1 MNKLFLNTAID
12 RSRKFHILKLKTVL
26 GKILTLDKESY
37 FENSTQNY
45 FSFLCKI
52 KATDLI
58 EYGTDFFWSVVHR
71 LSNAL
76 DKNNQDEI
84 EKTYIYFLLNSF
96 DSFFS
101 LLPIESQ
108 LQFKGIGN
116 NDVILPKLGISL
128 GCYLDNSSILCKVS
142 DTSLTYK
149 INKFD
154 SIPNNNYLIPLNEI
168 PQWFKLKQEIVCE
181 RISIIS
187 QKHECIFEE
196 HYYKDCCENVFLSH
210 LLKCRIDKAFDIIK
224 SNDIELYNKLVSSIE
239 YIIPYGN
246 DIEKKYPNFAI
257 ATLKKT
263 IFLSIDLLSESDIH
277 VAECIIHEYSHC
289 ELHCVQDTVLL
300 TNIENN
306 ILEYYSPW
314 RKDPRPLLGL
324 VHAIYIGNEILAFY
338 FKYLQNGKNQLEE
351 KAVVTAKV
359 EIIIHQ
365 IIIAIRQIKKH
376 QLTDFTLGLMN
387 SILKSTHEVS
397 EHLSISTFSL
407 PEEVVK
413 HIESWKLT
421 NPNSVIIE
429 KEFNHY
435 KSSAD
440 FYDLDFTKTH
450 YDDVE
455 FYLDLVKQHGNEVLE
470 LCCGT
475 GRITIPIAKNN
486 ISITAIDISKEM
498 LSIFRQKLK
507 QEQEEVSSRISI
519 IESDMTNFSL
529 DKKFNCILI
538 PFHSFQALTD
548 TSQIS
553 QALKTIFHHLTDEGV
568 FILNLFRPLDNMKEI
583 EGVCESK
590 IVTNDKGEIL
600 YKKNCINTFVDVLQ
614 QIIYYELQYFPVNN
628 GIEGKPITENLKAK
642 YYQVD
647 QIKDILQQHNFKIE
661 TEYYGFKNNS
671 LEKTNSSELTLICK
685 KTFYDNFN

>member
-1 MNKLFLNTAID
+1 MNKLFLNTASD

-26 GKILTLDKESY
+26 GKLLTLDKENY
-37 FENSTQNY
+37 FKNSTQNY

-58 EYGTDFFWSVVHR
+58 EHSTDFFWSVVHR
-71 LSNAL
+71 ISNAL

-96 DSFFS
+96 DSFYS
-101 LLPIESQ
+101 LLPIDSQ
-108 LQFKGIGN
+108 IQFKGIGS

-128 GCYLDNSSILCKVS
+128 GVYLDSSSTLCKIS
-142 DTSLTYK
+142 DTSLNYK
-149 INKFD
+149 MNKFD
-154 SIPNNNYLIPLNEI
+154 RIPDNNYLIPLNVI

-181 RISIIS
+181 RISIVS
-187 QKHECIFEE
+187 QKHESLFEK
-196 HYYKDCCENVFLSH
+196 HYYKDCCENIFLSH
-210 LLKCRIDKAFDIIK
+210 LLKCRIDKAFEIIK
-224 SNDIELYNKLVSSIE
+224 STDINLYNKLVSSID

-289 ELHCVQDTVLL
+289 ELHCVQDTILL

-324 VHAIYIGNEILAFY
+324 IHAIYIGNEILAFY
-338 FKYLQNGKNQLEE
+338 FKYLQDANNQSEE
-351 KAVVTAKV
+351 KVVVRAKV

-376 QLTDFTLGLMN
+376 QLTDFTLELMN
-387 SILKSTHEVS
+387 SILKATYEIS
-397 EHLSISTFSL
+397 EHLTISTL
-407 PEEVVK
+407 IPPEDVVK
-413 HIESWKLT
+413 HIESWKST

-429 KEFNHY
+429 KEFNQY

-440 FYDLDFTKTH
+440 FYDLDFTKAQF
-450 YDDVE
+450 DDVE
-455 FYLDLVKQHGNEVLE
+455 FYLDLVKQYSNEVLE

-475 GRITIPIAKNN
+475 GRITIPFAKNN
-486 ISITAIDISKEM
+486 ISVTAIDISKEM
-498 LSIFRQKLK
+498 LSIFSNKLK
-507 QEQEEVSSRISI
+507 QAEEEVSSRISLV
-519 IESDMTNFSL
+519 ESDMTNFSL
-529 DKKFNCILI
+529 NKTFNCILI
-538 PFHSFQALTD
+538 PFHSFQALTE

-553 QALKTIFHHLTDEGV
+553 QALKTIFQHLTNEGV
-568 FILNLFRPLDNMKEI
+568 FILNLFRPHDNMKEI

-590 IVTNDKGEIL
+590 TVTNFKGEIL
-600 YKKNCINTFVDVLQ
+600 YRKNCINTFVD
-614 QIIYYELQYFPVNN
+614 
-628 GIEGKPITENLKAK
+628 
-642 YYQVD
+642 
-647 QIKDILQQHNFKIE
+647 
-661 TEYYGFKNNS
+661 
-671 LEKTNSSELTLICK
+671 
-685 KTFYDNFN
+685 